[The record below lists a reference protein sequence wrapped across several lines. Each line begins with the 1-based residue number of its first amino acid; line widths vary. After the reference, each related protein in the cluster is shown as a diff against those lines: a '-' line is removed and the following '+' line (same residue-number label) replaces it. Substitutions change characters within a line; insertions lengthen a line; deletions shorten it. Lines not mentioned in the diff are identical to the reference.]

1 MAGEGQGGGGKKCT
15 NDACRF
21 VHSESEKSYKKLDAE
36 TRKKKPSTRA
46 SVGYVPSIPLFL
58 TTALLATCPSQSAGM
73 QLPRYMSSGPEG
85 LLQRTHLSR
94 YPEEPPGTWFP
105 QIAEGT
111 VPSPDM
117 TVRTEAAHGEGQL
130 GTEAGSCKKVTLC
143 SESKVS
149 SCRKI
154 PQDDV
159 DLHTSSH
166 THGIRCP
173 VRAGFQPRNI
183 ESGIVSQEWAHC
195 ADHCLPAELV
205 YSDQT
210 YLPKEQL
217 AEGSGHVGPVPSP
230 DIQSAPRLHMVKAS

>member
-1 MAGEGQGGGGKKCT
+1 
-15 NDACRF
+15 
-21 VHSESEKSYKKLDAE
+21 
-36 TRKKKPSTRA
+36 
-46 SVGYVPSIPLFL
+46 
-58 TTALLATCPSQSAGM
+58 
-73 QLPRYMSSGPEG
+73 MSSGPEG

-130 GTEAGSCKKVTLC
+130 STEAGSCKKVTLC

-159 DLHTSSH
+159 DLHASSH

-183 ESGIVSQEWAHC
+183 ESGIVSQEWAHY
-195 ADHCLPAELV
+195 ADHCLPAELM
-205 YSDQT
+205 YSDHSG
-210 YLPKEQL
+210 LPKEQL
-217 AEGSGHVGPVPSP
+217 AEGPVPSP
-230 DIQSAPRLHMVKAS
+230 DMSVRTEAAHGEGQLGTGVSSGSHEAHIASSSSVIQELEFLNTEPHVRPCRQWGSPWLRAAFRALT